1 MQNSPLLPQNDGRH
15 EGYIKFRIDFTPH
28 PPPDADEI
36 ALLNEW
42 RQRLYRLGYIG
53 MYDGGIG
60 FGNLSI
66 RVPGTRQFIISG
78 TKTGGLRRLEAAHY
92 TLVNDFHIQNNLI
105 RCKGMVKASSE
116 SLTHAAVYESAPA
129 VNAVFHIHNQKLWQ
143 KYLHRLPSTAEHAL
157 YGTPAMA
164 EEIRRILSD
173 DSNIIRGVIVMAGHP
188 EGIISFG
195 SGPEEAG
202 QRILNL

>member
-1 MQNSPLLPQNDGRH
+1 MQNNPLLPQNDCRH

-28 PPPDADEI
+28 PPPSTDDI

-42 RQRLYRLGYIG
+42 RKRLYRLGYIG

-92 TLVNDFHIQNNLI
+92 TLVNDFDIQNNLI

-129 VNAVFHIHNQKLWQ
+129 VNAVFHIHNQILWQ
-143 KYLHRLPSTAEHAL
+143 KYLRRLPSTSGHAL

-173 DSNIIRGVIVMAGHP
+173 DSNIIRGVIIMAGHP

-195 SGPEEAG
+195 SDPEEAG